1 MKNLKSN
8 IYLKIG
14 IIFIVGIFLLSSTS
28 MITSLVRE
36 REGLQFSAIHEVSQK
51 WGNAQTISGPFI
63 SVPYYS
69 YEKQIQ
75 EDKSIKLLKY
85 KEHIHLLPENL
96 EITGNI
102 NPKKKQR
109 GIYEIVVYGS
119 DLKISGEF
127 KNIKLD
133 DLNIDPQ
140 NILWDKA
147 VLTTGISDLRGVQ
160 NQVLLNWE
168 GKEFLFNPGTTTPDL
183 VGSGINVKIPSIN
196 PNDTSSFKFS
206 FNLQL
211 KGSGMLYFTPL
222 GKTTNVNLKST
233 WNNPKF
239 NGAYITDSN
248 TVDKKG
254 FSANWKILHLNR
266 NFPQM
271 WTNNNY
277 DVSNSA
283 FGVDLILPVDSY
295 QKITRSVKYAILFIG
310 LTFLVFFFV
319 EILKKRFIH
328 PVQYILVGISLVV
341 FYSLLLSI
349 SEHLNFNKA
358 FLISAIATLLL
369 IFAYVRA
376 ILNSWGLTALITG
389 ILTILYTF
397 IFIIIQMQELSL
409 LIGSIG
415 IFIILAL
422 VMFFSRKIDWYNI
435 KFEKKGENK
444 IVEEDVL
451 DVENEN
457 K

>member
-14 IIFIVGIFLLSSTS
+14 IIFFIGIILLSSTS
-28 MITSLVRE
+28 MITNLVRE
-36 REGLQFSAIHEVSQK
+36 REGLQFSAINEVSQK

-63 SVPYYS
+63 SVPYYR

-85 KEHIHLLPENL
+85 KEHIHFLPENL

-102 NPKKKQR
+102 KPEKKNR
-109 GIYEIVVYGS
+109 GIYDIIVYGS
-119 DLKISGEF
+119 DLNISGDF
-127 KNIKLD
+127 KNINTE
-133 DLNIDPQ
+133 DLNINPKD
-140 NILWDKA
+140 ILWDKA

-160 NQVLLNWE
+160 NQVMLKWE
-168 GKEFLFNPGTTTPDL
+168 DKKFLFNPGTTTSDL
-183 VGSGINVKIPSIN
+183 VRSGINAKIPNIN
-196 PNDTSSFKFS
+196 LNDTSSFKFS
-206 FNLQL
+206 FTLNL
-211 KGSGMLYFTPL
+211 KGSRMLYFTPL
-222 GKTTNVNLKST
+222 GKTTNVKLKST
-233 WNNPKF
+233 WSNPKF
-239 NGAYITDSN
+239 NGAYISDSN
-248 TVDKKG
+248 TVDETG

-266 NFPQM
+266 NFPQV

-295 QKITRSVKYAILFIG
+295 QKITRTVKYAILFIG

-328 PVQYILVGISLVV
+328 PIQYILVGISLIV

-358 FLISAIATLLL
+358 FIISVILTLLL
-369 IFAYVRA
+369 IFAYVKA
-376 ILNSWGLTALITG
+376 ILKSWSLTFLITG
-389 ILTILYTF
+389 ILAVLYTF
-397 IFIIIQMQELSL
+397 IFVIIQMQEFSL

-435 KFEKKGENK
+435 KFEK
-444 IVEEDVL
+444 
-451 DVENEN
+451 
-457 K
+457 